1 MESSKTSK
9 ALKGKK
15 IKILSSADSGYLETL
30 VNCFC
35 EVHGV
40 LDIKYS
46 VCEGIQY
53 AMIIYRDF

>member
-1 MESSKTSK
+1 MESLK

-15 IKILSSADSGYLETL
+15 VKIFCADQNYLETL

-35 EVHGV
+35 EVHSV

-46 VCEGIQY
+46 VCEGMHY
-53 AMIIYRDF
+53 AMIIYRD

>member
-15 IKILSSADSGYLETL
+15 IKIKILFSADQEKLESL

-35 EVHGV
+35 EVFPV
-40 LDIKYS
+40 IDIKY
-46 VCEGIQY
+46 C
-53 AMIIYRDF
+53 

>member
-15 IKILSSADSGYLETL
+15 IKIMSSADQNYLETL

-35 EVHGV
+35 EVHPV
-40 LDIKYS
+40 IDIKYS
-46 VCEGIQY
+46 VCEGIHH
-53 AMIIYRDF
+53 AMIIYRDL

>member
-1 MESSKTSK
+1 MESLKS
-9 ALKGKK
+9 LKGKK
-15 IKILSSADSGYLETL
+15 VKILSSADQNYLETL

-46 VCEGIQY
+46 VCEGLHY
-53 AMIIYRDF
+53 AMIIYRDL